1 MADAA
6 APPSAARALD
16 APALTRAL
24 RRLGAAAEPPWLH
37 AEVARRMAERLAI
50 VKLQP
55 RAVLDWSSFLGAGGA
70 LLDAAYPQARRLV
83 VEPTAALRERTDTR
97 TGRARWWPRRR
108 PAAQAVD
115 AAAVPPG
122 SVELVWANMALHAAT
137 DPLDVMAQ
145 WQRALAVGGFVMFSC
160 FGPDTTKELREL
172 YRRLGWPPP
181 SAAFV
186 DMHDLGDMLLHAG
199 FADPVMDQEQI
210 VLSWP
215 DAAALI
221 AELRG
226 LGGNVAP
233 ERFAGLRTPRW
244 RARLLREL
252 QALARE
258 NGRPHLT
265 FEIVYG
271 HAFKAAPR
279 MPVRAETAVPLDEMR
294 AAMRRRR

>member
-24 RRLGAAAEPPWLH
+24 RRLGTAAEPPWLH

-122 SVELVWANMALHAAT
+122 CVELVWANMALHAAT

-160 FGPDTTKELREL
+160 FGPDTAKELRGL

-181 SAAFV
+181 TAAFV

-215 DAAALI
+215 DAAALV

-244 RARLLREL
+244 RTRLLREL
-252 QALARE
+252 QALARAD
-258 NGRPHLT
+258 GRPHLT

-279 MPVRAETAVPLDEMR
+279 MPVQAETVVPLDAMR
-294 AAMRRRR
+294 AAMRSGR